1 MLKALSTLAVGA
13 ALALAVGS
21 APVQADGMARGKGAS
36 AGSYSGGGCDNRFSG
51 FYGGIH
57 GSYASLESR
66 LTDRDG
72 RTNVGV
78 IAQEISHDEGSIGFG
93 GSVGFNVQNC
103 SVVWGVVADLSFA
116 DLGSSE
122 NYLNFGPA
130 PLNVSRSTDWYGS
143 VRTRMG
149 LAIGGL
155 MLYTTGGIGWADFST
170 NVTSGLNSARLFDDV
185 RLGWVGGVGTEY
197 VWSDRISIVSEALH
211 YSFGNEKTNTD
222 FGIVGTGPFRF
233 DDTQSMW
240 VTRIGINFKLGDH
253 GARHEAAPPMK

>member
-1 MLKALSTLAVGA
+1 MLKALSTIAVGA
-13 ALALAVGS
+13 ALALTVGA

-36 AGSYSGGGCDNRFSG
+36 AGSYSGGGCDNRFNG
-51 FYGGIH
+51 FYGGLH

-66 LTDRDG
+66 LSDRDNG
-72 RTNVGV
+72 LGGGLN
-78 IAQEISHDEGSIGFG
+78 EISHNESSIGFG

-122 NYLNFGPA
+122 NYLTNT
-130 PLNVSRSTDWYGS
+130 LNISRSTDWYGS
-143 VRTRMG
+143 VRTRLG

-170 NVTSGLNSARLFDDV
+170 SVTAGAVTTRLFDDT
-185 RLGWVGGVGTEY
+185 RIGWVGGVGTEY

-211 YSFGNEKTNTD
+211 YGFGTENTL
-222 FGIVGTGPFRF
+222 IVGGNGTLRF

-253 GARHEAAPPMK
+253 GSRHEPLK

>member
-1 MLKALSTLAVGA
+1 MLKSLSTIAVGA
-13 ALALAVGS
+13 ALALTIGT

-36 AGSYSGGGCDNRFSG
+36 AGSYSGGGCDNRFNG

-66 LTDRDG
+66 LTDRDASQLLG
-72 RTNVGV
+72 AGF
-78 IAQEISHDEGSIGFG
+78 QEISHSESSIGFG

-122 NYLNFGPA
+122 SYLTNTQ
-130 PLNVSRSTDWYGS
+130 NVSRSTDWYGS
-143 VRTRMG
+143 VRTRLG

-170 NVTSGLNSARLFDDV
+170 SVTSAAITTRLFDDT
-185 RLGWVGGVGTEY
+185 RIGWVGGVGTEY

-211 YSFGNEKTNTD
+211 YGFGTEKTSSD
-222 FGIVGTGPFRF
+222 LGLGGAAFRF

-253 GARHEAAPPMK
+253 SSRHEGAPMK